1 MSQLSNNK
9 PTSLNVRHFMH
20 LFWENNSM
28 EEQTMA
34 QWEFVYLTGIEKENL
49 FLCEDYY
56 ILLKENDSPLNI
68 VFQ

>member
-1 MSQLSNNK
+1 
-9 PTSLNVRHFMH
+9 MH

-49 FLCEDYY
+49 LLCEDYY